1 MVTVEIVKKTLPVS
15 IYLLSLAV
23 FVYSIK
29 TELPSRLSN
38 KSELFYLSPLLLALL
53 SVVYLNKNSRFFG
66 GVSLFSAFMVD
77 IFYWADVKIPLFLA
91 IGLLLSLVAII
102 FALPKASQP
111 VSLAERVIN
120 IGIGLVS
127 LATLLRALNITW
139 PDEIKPYI
147 FSLAIVGSLLLFF
160 KNRKLSIGG
169 IPLLAVFYTALSY
182 TIYTFNYSLR
192 GYWWVFFAISLT
204 LSVYSLFPLRKV
216 MKG

>member
-1 MVTVEIVKKTLPVS
+1 MVTVNIVKKTLPIG

-23 FVYSIK
+23 FVYGMIR
-29 TELPSRLSN
+29 ELPSKLGDSPG
-38 KSELFYLSPLLLALL
+38 LFYLSPLLIALL
-53 SVVYLNKNSRFFG
+53 SVAYLNKNSRFFG
-66 GVSLFSAFMVD
+66 GVSLSSAFMVD

-127 LATLLRALNITW
+127 LATLLRTLNIVW
-139 PDEIKPYI
+139 PDEIKPCI
-147 FSLAIVGSLLLFF
+147 FSLAIVGILLLFL

-169 IPLLAVFYTALSY
+169 IPLLAMFYTALSY